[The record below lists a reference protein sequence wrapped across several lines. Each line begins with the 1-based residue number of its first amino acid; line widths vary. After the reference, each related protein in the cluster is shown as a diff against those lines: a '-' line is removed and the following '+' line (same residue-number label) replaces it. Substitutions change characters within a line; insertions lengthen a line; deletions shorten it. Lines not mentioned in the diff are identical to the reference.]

1 MDIDERDTMREQHR
15 ETKIEDYL
23 PPFYIPQ
30 ENECLFC
37 GSLKTFKT
45 FDKKLVCRECWAVN

>member
-1 MDIDERDTMREQHR
+1 MTENWYIKEQFREP
-15 ETKIEDYL
+15 KIEDYL

-30 ENECLFC
+30 ENECLAC
-37 GSLKTFKT
+37 GSLRTFRT